1 MVNDVVIVGAGL
13 IGCGIAY
20 ELAKRGASVTIYDRA
35 EPARAASWAGAGM
48 LAPYSEEVVDPALL
62 ALCTASLHAYPAFV
76 DGLAR
81 TYRPRCRAASEG
93 TLHVAF
99 DDASAAERAAQCDA
113 FRRNGAVAS
122 VLDRDATLAR
132 EPMLGGNVR
141 GAVYVANEAH
151 VDNRR
156 LGRALVAACT
166 DAGVRFERT
175 SGVALEADARRVR
188 GIRTEHGFA
197 AAGDGRQRGRRVGRS
212 GSRAFRA
219 SARIA
224 VRPVA
229 GEMLA
234 LAVPKGFTRG
244 LVWSQH
250 VYLVPR
256 DDGRLADR
264 RDRRRT
270 RLRRARHRARRAS
283 VARRGAAHRARR
295 SAPSHWWRRGP
306 ACGRH
311 RTTGGPIS
319 GATSI
324 GGYFV
329 AAGHYRNGIL
339 LTPVT
344 AQAIAALISG
354 ERPAVEFG
362 AFRSAARRTGSGL
375 KRSKTP
381 SAMRL
386 MVNGTERDVA
396 AGVTVETLLQT
407 LALRRDGV
415 AVALNDDVVPRAEHA
430 TRTLNDGDRLE
441 IIVAVAGG

>member
-1 MVNDVVIVGAGL
+1 VSQDAVIIGAGL

-20 ELAKRGASVTIYDRA
+20 ELAKRGAAVTVYDRA

-62 ALCTASLHAYPAFV
+62 ALCAASLHAYPAFV
-76 DGLAR
+76 DDLRER
-81 TYRPRCRAASEG
+81 TGVDAYLRHEG

-99 DDASAAERAAQCDA
+99 GEAPERELAAQCEA
-113 FRRNGAVAS
+113 FRRNGADAA
-122 VLDRDATLAR
+122 VLDRNATLAR

-175 SGVALEADARRVR
+175 AGVALEADARRVR

-197 AAGDGRQRGRRVGRS
+197 AAGTVVNAAGAWAGELAGVPVP
-212 GSRAFRA
+212 
-219 SARIA
+219 ARIA

-250 VYLVPR
+250 TYLVPR
-256 DDGRLADR
+256 DDGRL
-264 RDRRRT
+264 
-270 RLRRARHRARRAS
+270 L
-283 VARRGAAHRARR
+283 
-295 SAPSHWWRRGP
+295 
-306 ACGRH
+306 
-311 RTTGGPIS
+311 I
-319 GATSI
+319 GATSVERDFDVRVTAR
-324 GGYFV
+324 GVHSLLDVALRVAPVLGSFALVETWAGLRPASHDGRPYLGTTVLEGYV
-329 AAGHYRNGIL
+329 IAAGHYRNGIL

-344 AQAIAALISG
+344 AQAIAAVVAG
-354 ERPAVEFG
+354 ERPPVDLA
-362 AFRSAARRTGSGL
+362 AFDPRRAPEAA
-375 KRSKTP
+375 
-381 SAMRL
+381 
-386 MVNGTERDVA
+386 
-396 AGVTVETLLQT
+396 
-407 LALRRDGV
+407 
-415 AVALNDDVVPRAEHA
+415 
-430 TRTLNDGDRLE
+430 
-441 IIVAVAGG
+441 

>member
-1 MVNDVVIVGAGL
+1 VAGDVVVVGAGL

-20 ELAKRGASVTIYDRA
+20 ELAKRGAVVTVYDRA

-48 LAPYSEEVVDPALL
+48 LAPYSEEVADPALL
-62 ALCTASLHAYPAFV
+62 ALCDASLRAYPAFV
-76 DGLAR
+76 DDLRDR
-81 TYRPRCRAASEG
+81 TGVDAHLRHEG

-99 DDASAAERAAQCDA
+99 DDASAAARDAQCAA
-113 FRRNGAVAS
+113 FRRNGADAS

-132 EPMLGGNVR
+132 EPMLGGRVR

-175 SGVALEADARRVR
+175 AGVTLEADARRVR

-197 AAGDGRQRGRRVGRS
+197 AAGTVVNAAGAWAGELDGVP
-212 GSRAFRA
+212 AA
-219 SARIA
+219 ARIA

-256 DDGRLADR
+256 DDGRL
-264 RDRRRT
+264 
-270 RLRRARHRARRAS
+270 L
-283 VARRGAAHRARR
+283 V
-295 SAPSHWWRRGP
+295 
-306 ACGRH
+306 
-311 RTTGGPIS
+311 
-319 GATSI
+319 GATSVERDFDVRVTARGI
-324 GGYFV
+324 QSLLDVALRIAPVLGTFALVETWAGLRPASHDGRPYLGATAIDGYYV

-344 AQAIAALISG
+344 AQALAAVIAG
-354 ERPAVEFG
+354 ERPPVPLLAFDPQRG
-362 AFRSAARRTGSGL
+362 APEAA
-375 KRSKTP
+375 
-381 SAMRL
+381 
-386 MVNGTERDVA
+386 
-396 AGVTVETLLQT
+396 
-407 LALRRDGV
+407 
-415 AVALNDDVVPRAEHA
+415 
-430 TRTLNDGDRLE
+430 
-441 IIVAVAGG
+441 

>member
-1 MVNDVVIVGAGL
+1 VSSDVVIVGAGL

-20 ELAKRGASVTIYDRA
+20 ELAKRGAMVTVYDRA

-48 LAPYSEEVVDPALL
+48 LAPYSEEVADPALL
-62 ALCTASLHAYPAFV
+62 ALCDASLRAYPAFV
-76 DGLAR
+76 DDLRER
-81 TYRPRCRAASEG
+81 TGVDAHLRHEG
-93 TLHVAF
+93 TLHVAY
-99 DDASAAERAAQCDA
+99 DDPSAAARRAQCTA
-113 FRRNGAVAS
+113 FRRNGADAS

-132 EPMLGGNVR
+132 EPMLGGHVR

-175 SGVALEADARRVR
+175 TGVTLESDARRVR

-197 AAGDGRQRGRRVGRS
+197 ATGTVVNAAGAWAGELAGVPDG
-212 GSRAFRA
+212 
-219 SARIA
+219 ARIA

-256 DDGRLADR
+256 DDGRL
-264 RDRRRT
+264 
-270 RLRRARHRARRAS
+270 L
-283 VARRGAAHRARR
+283 
-295 SAPSHWWRRGP
+295 
-306 ACGRH
+306 
-311 RTTGGPIS
+311 I
-319 GATSI
+319 GATSLERDFDVRVTARGVQSLLEVALRI
-324 GGYFV
+324 APVLGTFALVETWAGLRPASHDGRPYLGRTAIDGYFV

-344 AQAIAALISG
+344 AQALAAVISG
-354 ERPAVEFG
+354 EPPPVELSAFDPQRG
-362 AFRSAARRTGSGL
+362 APEAA
-375 KRSKTP
+375 
-381 SAMRL
+381 
-386 MVNGTERDVA
+386 
-396 AGVTVETLLQT
+396 
-407 LALRRDGV
+407 
-415 AVALNDDVVPRAEHA
+415 
-430 TRTLNDGDRLE
+430 
-441 IIVAVAGG
+441 

>member
-1 MVNDVVIVGAGL
+1 MSQDIVIVGAGL

-20 ELAKRGASVTIYDRA
+20 ELAKRGASVTVYDRG

-48 LAPYSEEVVDPALL
+48 LAPFSEEVVDPALH
-62 ALCTASLHAYPAFV
+62 ALCATSLRAYPAYVEELRERTGV
-76 DGLAR
+76 DAQLR
-81 TYRPRCRAASEG
+81 SEG

-99 DDASAAERAAQCDA
+99 DEVSARALDARCEAM
-113 FRRNGAVAS
+113 RRNGAEAT
-122 VLDRDATLAR
+122 VLDRDAVLAR

-141 GAVYVANEAH
+141 GAVHVANEAH

-175 SGVALEADARRVR
+175 EGVALEADARRIR
-188 GIRTEHGFA
+188 GIRTEHGFLA
-197 AAGDGRQRGRRVGRS
+197 TGTVVNAAGAWAGQLEGIP
-212 GSRAFRA
+212 A

-256 DDGRLADR
+256 DDGRLLIGATSLE
-264 RDRRRT
+264 RDFDVRVT
-270 RLRRARHRARRAS
+270 AAGIASLLAVALRIAPVLGTFALVETWAGLRPAS
-283 VARRGAAHRARR
+283 HD
-295 SAPSHWWRRGP
+295 
-306 ACGRH
+306 GR
-311 RTTGGPIS
+311 PYL

-324 GGYFV
+324 DGYVV

-339 LTPVT
+339 LTPIT
-344 AQAIAALISG
+344 AQAVAAVIAG
-354 ERPAVEFG
+354 ERPPVDLA
-362 AFRSAARRTGSGL
+362 AFDPRRAPEAA
-375 KRSKTP
+375 
-381 SAMRL
+381 
-386 MVNGTERDVA
+386 
-396 AGVTVETLLQT
+396 
-407 LALRRDGV
+407 
-415 AVALNDDVVPRAEHA
+415 
-430 TRTLNDGDRLE
+430 
-441 IIVAVAGG
+441 

>member
-1 MVNDVVIVGAGL
+1 MSDVVVIGAGL

-20 ELAKRGASVTIYDRA
+20 ELAKRGASVIVYDRA

-62 ALCTASLHAYPAFV
+62 ALCSASLRAYPAFV
-76 DGLAR
+76 EELRER
-81 TYRPRCRAASEG
+81 TGVDAQLRHEG

-99 DDASAAERAAQCDA
+99 DDAAARGLTAQCEA
-113 FRRNGAVAS
+113 FGRNGAVAS

-175 SGVALEADARRVR
+175 GGVVLEADARRVR
-188 GIRTEHGFA
+188 GIRTEHGFLA
-197 AAGDGRQRGRRVGRS
+197 AATVVNAAGAWAGGLPGVPD
-212 GSRAFRA
+212 A
-219 SARIA
+219 ARIA

-244 LVWSQH
+244 LVWSNH

-256 DDGRLADR
+256 DDGRL
-264 RDRRRT
+264 
-270 RLRRARHRARRAS
+270 L
-283 VARRGAAHRARR
+283 
-295 SAPSHWWRRGP
+295 
-306 ACGRH
+306 
-311 RTTGGPIS
+311 I
-319 GATSI
+319 GATVVEREYDVRATAQGVASLLAVALRIAPVLGTFALVETWAGLRPASHDGRPYLGRTSI
-324 GGYFV
+324 DGYVV

-344 AQAIAALISG
+344 AQAVAALIAG
-354 ERPAVEFG
+354 EPPSVDLA
-362 AFRSAARRTGSGL
+362 AFDPQRAPEAA
-375 KRSKTP
+375 
-381 SAMRL
+381 
-386 MVNGTERDVA
+386 
-396 AGVTVETLLQT
+396 
-407 LALRRDGV
+407 
-415 AVALNDDVVPRAEHA
+415 
-430 TRTLNDGDRLE
+430 
-441 IIVAVAGG
+441 

>member
-1 MVNDVVIVGAGL
+1 VNSDVVIVGAGL

-20 ELAKRGASVTIYDRA
+20 ELAKRGAMVTVYDRA

-48 LAPYSEEVVDPALL
+48 LAPYSEEVADPALL
-62 ALCTASLHAYPAFV
+62 ALCDASLRVYPAFV
-76 DGLAR
+76 DDLRER
-81 TYRPRCRAASEG
+81 TGVDAHLRHEG
-93 TLHVAF
+93 TLHVAC
-99 DDASAAERAAQCDA
+99 DDPSAAARSAQCAA
-113 FRRNGAVAS
+113 FRLNGADAS

-132 EPMLGGNVR
+132 EPMLGGHVR

-175 SGVALEADARRVR
+175 TGVTLESDARRVR

-197 AAGDGRQRGRRVGRS
+197 ATGTVVNAAGAWAGELAGVPD
-212 GSRAFRA
+212 A
-219 SARIA
+219 ARIA

-256 DDGRLADR
+256 DDGRL
-264 RDRRRT
+264 
-270 RLRRARHRARRAS
+270 L
-283 VARRGAAHRARR
+283 
-295 SAPSHWWRRGP
+295 
-306 ACGRH
+306 
-311 RTTGGPIS
+311 I
-319 GATSI
+319 GATSLERDFDVRVTARGVQSLLDVALRI
-324 GGYFV
+324 APVLGTFALVETWAGLRPASHDGRPYLGRTAIDGYFV

-344 AQAIAALISG
+344 AQALAAVISG
-354 ERPAVEFG
+354 EPSPVELG
-362 AFRSAARRTGSGL
+362 AFDPQRGAPEAA
-375 KRSKTP
+375 
-381 SAMRL
+381 
-386 MVNGTERDVA
+386 
-396 AGVTVETLLQT
+396 
-407 LALRRDGV
+407 
-415 AVALNDDVVPRAEHA
+415 
-430 TRTLNDGDRLE
+430 
-441 IIVAVAGG
+441 